1 MHHRESGILPKRCE
15 PVRRSEWEFTRNEA
29 FALICSGRVQAFGGV
44 KYNLFSPVVSKKRA
58 SLRLLLRKRTIS
70 CQVGYIAGLA
80 VRPMNPCETELM
92 TDPAPNDVDMSD
104 LLARASA
111 GDQSAAAVFMQ
122 SLYDDFR
129 RVAAAQLRR
138 EPPGHTLQPTAL
150 VHEAFLRLIDQNRV
164 NWQGRT
170 HFIAVGAQAMRRI
183 LVDHARAARRA
194 KRGGERRRVE
204 LDDRWTVSPRDNDD
218 VIAIDDALND
228 LATLDPRQA
237 KIVEL
242 RFFGGMTN
250 EEVADFLGVSRATV
264 DRQWRAVKAWLRSQ
278 LQGAE

>member
-1 MHHRESGILPKRCE
+1 
-15 PVRRSEWEFTRNEA
+15 
-29 FALICSGRVQAFGGV
+29 
-44 KYNLFSPVVSKKRA
+44 
-58 SLRLLLRKRTIS
+58 
-70 CQVGYIAGLA
+70 
-80 VRPMNPCETELM
+80 MNPCEHEVM
-92 TDPAPNDVDMSD
+92 SDPAPDDGDLSD

-150 VHEAFLRLIDQNRV
+150 VHEAFLRLIDQRRV
-164 NWQGRT
+164 SWQGRT

-278 LQGAE
+278 LQGTE